1 MFTADQQFLLYY
13 YGIFPAL
20 CIIGGIII
28 FLIIRKNIRRNHA
41 ENVKR
46 REAGIQSRKDS
57 LSGQMNQMYV
67 KYHEKGFAPS
77 WVKEDFK
84 KLFDE
89 YRKLGTSEEIENL
102 RDKFYSLPD
111 NMN

>member
-1 MFTADQQFLLYY
+1 MFTADDQFLIYY
-13 YGIFPAL
+13 YVIFPVL
-20 CIIGGIII
+20 CIIAGLII

-46 REAGIQSRKDS
+46 REAVIQARKVS

-89 YRKLGTSEEIENL
+89 YRKLGTSEEVEDL
-102 RDKFYSLPD
+102 RDKFYSLPEKE
-111 NMN
+111 

>member
-1 MFTADQQFLLYY
+1 MFTADDQFLIYY
-13 YGIFPAL
+13 YVIFPVL
-20 CIIGGIII
+20 CIIAGLII

-46 REAGIQSRKDS
+46 REAVIQARKVS
-57 LSGQMNQMYV
+57 LSSQMNQMYV

-89 YRKLGTSEEIENL
+89 YRKLGTSEEVEDL
-102 RDKFYSLPD
+102 RDKFYSLPEKE
-111 NMN
+111 

>member
-1 MFTADQQFLLYY
+1 MSKDSAFILFYAVYLFFFAVA
-13 YGIFPAL
+13 GV
-20 CIIGGIII
+20 II
-28 FLIIRKNIRRNHA
+28 FLIVRKNIRKNHA
-41 ENVKR
+41 DNVKR
-46 REAGIQSRKDS
+46 REEGIQARKDS

-89 YRKLGTSEEIENL
+89 YRKLGTSEEVEDL
-102 RDKFYSLPD
+102 RDKFYSLPESES
-111 NMN
+111 